1 MTLFFDLKQ
10 RGKSTYCVFIISLFL
25 TTLSLSG
32 CAGNPVVVRSAD
44 WTPSKKISVQ
54 LEVKKDLSYWEMW
67 KPDSKDSVIYG
78 IKKEL
83 EKASIPVVDTNPDVV
98 LLISDLKIGNWLE
111 DFEIERLVISAMVD
125 NKEIFRVSYNQRRP
139 ALLEDLRMYMD
150 WPANPKQI
158 AKIMGRELVRQL
170 KGNQRNERQ
179 VAKNFKSK

>member
-1 MTLFFDLKQ
+1 MRNL
-10 RGKSTYCVFIISLFL
+10 FIILLFL
-25 TTLSLSG
+25 TTLFLSG

-54 LEVKKDLSYWEMW
+54 LEIKKDLSYWEMW

-83 EKASIPVVDTNPDVV
+83 EKASIPVVDADPDVV
-98 LLISDLKIGNWLE
+98 LLISDVKIGNWLGG
-111 DFEIERLVISAMVD
+111 FEVELLVISALVD

-139 ALLEDLRMYMD
+139 TLLEDLRMYMD

-158 AKIMGRELVRQL
+158 AKVMGRELVRQL
-170 KGNQRNERQ
+170 KVTRRNEQ
-179 VAKNFKSK
+179 KEAKNFKSR